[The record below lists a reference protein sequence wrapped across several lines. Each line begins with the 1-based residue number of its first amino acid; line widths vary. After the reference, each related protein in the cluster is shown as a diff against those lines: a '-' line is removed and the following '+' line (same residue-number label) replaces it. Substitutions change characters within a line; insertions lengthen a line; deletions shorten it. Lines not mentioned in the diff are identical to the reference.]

1 MNTLT
6 DNSDI
11 DGAKA
16 AVTRAIESHGAAYS
30 RLFTF
35 DGKPINSPEQHT
47 SELARLVQPV
57 ESAVA
62 KALEVADK
70 VTAEVEKSRLSQY
83 ADPMAALD
91 LANLELAATHRVFVA
106 EDCATLPVPALVGR
120 LQWAASHPGRYYGVL
135 YARYGAQRFQSML
148 DAKPQ
153 PDGIAELRAALESLG
168 AIGQSRGLSGEAVK
182 RQEAAGALK
191 RWATWQLGIARDPE
205 KDKADKAKSAAA
217 TRAMF

>member
-1 MNTLT
+1 
-6 DNSDI
+6 
-11 DGAKA
+11 
-16 AVTRAIESHGAAYS
+16 
-30 RLFTF
+30 
-35 DGKPINSPEQHT
+35 
-47 SELARLVQPV
+47 
-57 ESAVA
+57 
-62 KALEVADK
+62 
-70 VTAEVEKSRLSQY
+70 
-83 ADPMAALD
+83 MAALD

-205 KDKADKAKSAAA
+205 KDKADRAKSAAA

>member
-1 MNTLT
+1 MAI

-11 DGAKA
+11 EASKL
-16 AVTRAIESHGAAYS
+16 AVTRAIEAHGAAYA
-30 RLFTF
+30 RLFAS
-35 DGKPINSPEQHT
+35 DGKTPISGPDLHAQEC
-47 SELARLVQPV
+47 ARILVPV
-57 ESAVA
+57 EKAVET
-62 KALEVADK
+62 ALQVADR

-106 EDCATLPVPALVGR
+106 EDCASLPVPDLVGR
-120 LQWAASHPGRYYGVL
+120 LQWAAAHPGKYYGAL
-135 YARYGAQRFQSML
+135 YRRYGLARFQALL

-153 PDGIAELRAALESLG
+153 PDGIAELRAALETLG
-168 AIGQSRGLSGEAVK
+168 ALGASRGLSPEQQRLA
-182 RQEAAGALK
+182 ESAAAHK

-205 KDKADKAKSAAA
+205 KDKADRAKSAAA

>member
-1 MNTLT
+1 ML
-6 DNSDI
+6 DQSDI
-11 DGAKA
+11 EASKL
-16 AVTRAIESHGAAYS
+16 AVTRAIEAHGAAYA
-30 RLFTF
+30 RLFAH
-35 DGKPINSPEQHT
+35 DGKTTISGPDLHAQEC
-47 SELARLVQPV
+47 ARILVPV

-62 KALEVADK
+62 KALEVADR